1 MKLLYIKCNTS
12 DILSGIA
19 ADRVI
24 VVVCVIRLCLP

>member
-1 MKLLYIKCNTS
+1 MKLLYIKCNTN